1 MHLSG
6 ICRVI
11 TGTLF
16 TCDVDRKWSTPKL
29 QFKMLTGHYHVHLST
44 LHHFI
49 VLQGTL
55 QPLQEFMWQNEQ
67 TGILHNQAIEAMTLE
82 CDMWQ
87 ILGLEGLGTYVLVEC
102 SCCSYDYLYSSA
114 LTSDCTCRQGTLLLA
129 SDATRSFKFSQSWIS
144 HGFTSQLHK
153 ILSLKYFIA
162 HPFLQRLLCSTWVY
176 WITCVP
182 MHD

>member
-11 TGTLF
+11 TRTLF
-16 TCDVDRKWSTPKL
+16 ACDVDRKWSTPKL

-67 TGILHNQAIEAMTLE
+67 TGIHNQAIEAMTVE

-87 ILGLEGLGTYVLVEC
+87 VQLEGLGTYVVVEC
-102 SCCSYDYLYSSA
+102 SCCSYDDLVICSSA
-114 LTSDCTCRQGTLLLA
+114 LTSGRTCRQGTLLLV
-129 SDATRSFKFSQSWIS
+129 SDATRSNLAKAGSLMGSLLLNYIKF
-144 HGFTSQLHK
+144 
-153 ILSLKYFIA
+153 Y
-162 HPFLQRLLCSTWVY
+162 P
-176 WITCVP
+176 
-182 MHD
+182 